1 MLRYYFFDESGNLDF
16 SPNGSRYF
24 FFGLLGTTDPGS
36 LTLALTDLRYQIVA
50 EGLEIECFHA
60 TDDRQAV
67 RNRVF
72 ACLARVGGFEL
83 DFLVVDKHC
92 VAPEWKDPAIFYPRF
107 GHVLM
112 ESALTRHADAAHT
125 LVVTDRLPLQS
136 KRKAHEKAFKT
147 SLREVLG
154 ERPFSIIHQ
163 SSAAHAGLQA
173 VDYCTWALQRKWRD
187 DDARSFRLIERWVMS
202 EQEAGDGAL
211 AGTKSDLPGYP
222 S

>member
-24 FFGLLGTTDPGS
+24 FFGLLGTADPGF
-36 LTLALTDLRYQIVA
+36 LTLALSDLRYQILA
-50 EGLEIECFHA
+50 EGLDIECFHA
-60 TDDRQAV
+60 SDDRQAV

-83 DFLVVDKHC
+83 DFLVVDKRA
-92 VAPEWKDPAIFYPRF
+92 VAEQWKDAALFYPHY
-107 GHVLM
+107 GHLLM
-112 ESALTRHADAAHT
+112 ESALARHADARQT
-125 LVVTDRLPLQS
+125 IIVTDRLPLQS

-147 SLREVLG
+147 SLRNVLG
-154 ERPFSIIHQ
+154 DRPFSIIHQ

-187 DDARSFRLIERWVMS
+187 DDARSFRVVERWVRS
-202 EQEAGDGAL
+202 EQAG
-211 AGTKSDLPGYP
+211 
-222 S
+222 